1 MSQAPY
7 VHPDPD
13 PRRLRREYIAE
24 VTEFARRHQ
33 PLPEYA
39 DVLIAFLADLV
50 LERALLATILSTAR
64 DVKIVHRSDVF
75 LNVWR

>member
-7 VHPDPD
+7 VHPDPGA
-13 PRRLRREYIAE
+13 RQVRREYIAE

-39 DVLIAFLADLV
+39 DVLIALLADLV
-50 LERALLATILSTAR
+50 LERALLADDLVPLEMSSLQLKPHIDTR
-64 DVKIVHRSDVF
+64 
-75 LNVWR
+75 

>member
-1 MSQAPY
+1 VSQAPY

-13 PRRLRREYIAE
+13 ARQLRREYIAE

-39 DVLIAFLADLV
+39 DVLITFLADLV
-50 LERALLATILSTAR
+50 LERALLADDLVPLEKSSLQLKPHIGTR
-64 DVKIVHRSDVF
+64 
-75 LNVWR
+75 

>member
-13 PRRLRREYIAE
+13 ARQLRREYIAK

-50 LERALLATILSTAR
+50 LERALLADDLVPLEKSSLQLKPHISTR
-64 DVKIVHRSDVF
+64 
-75 LNVWR
+75 